1 MSVPMKVQTTA
12 EYAELSF
19 RVPAAHAAA
28 VQKIINDLLALL
40 EQADEDD
47 HPYTVNEVFPEGIA
61 PDSVLR
67 GARYREGL
75 TQAQLAARMGVK
87 VSHISE
93 MERGKRSIGK
103 EMAKRLAKALNT
115 NYKVFL

>member
-19 RVPAAHAAA
+19 RVPVAHAAA

-47 HPYTVNEVFPEGIA
+47 YPYTVNEVFPEGIT

-93 MERGKRSIGK
+93 ME
-103 EMAKRLAKALNT
+103 
-115 NYKVFL
+115 